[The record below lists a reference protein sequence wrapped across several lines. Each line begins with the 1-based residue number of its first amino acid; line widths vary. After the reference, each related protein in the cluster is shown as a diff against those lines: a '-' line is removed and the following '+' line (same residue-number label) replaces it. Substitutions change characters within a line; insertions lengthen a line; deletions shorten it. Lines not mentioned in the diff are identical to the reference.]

1 MINRIPKGRGW
12 SGPPPGGPFA
22 FVRRRDIADDIVGGV
37 ITPAKLAESLVLCI
51 IRRSP
56 GLPALSYSVVVARG
70 RHLPDNG
77 GDINLRRRGNPKNS
91 LPFRTVWPGQAG
103 PPHTAVSALAAT
115 NGDEFVGSLARC
127 GE

>member
-77 GDINLRRRGNPKNS
+77 GDIDLLASRRAAES
-91 LPFRTVWPGQAG
+91 LAFRIVWPGQALTPDHSCANAPAPG
-103 PPHTAVSALAAT
+103 TRRPA
-115 NGDEFVGSLARC
+115 GW
-127 GE
+127 